1 MYVDLTNNY
10 KLVAVAKR
18 IKSGDQT
25 RVANE
30 TGFTQSYVSKV
41 LNGQHRFNESILNA
55 AAHKG
60 KERPKVVCRLSDRR
74 EMCLAHFNRYS
85 G

>member
-25 RVANE
+25 RIANE

-41 LNGQHRFNESILNA
+41 LNGQHRFNESILNSA
-55 AAHKG
+55 Y
-60 KERPKVVCRLSDRR
+60 RLVYRR
-74 EMCLAHFNRYS
+74 ETIQEKLAS
-85 G
+85 LQA

>member
-41 LNGQHRFNESILNA
+41 LNGQHRFNESVLNA
-55 AAHKG
+55 AY
-60 KERPKVVCRLSDRR
+60 RLVYRR
-74 EMCLAHFNRYS
+74 ETIQEKLAS
-85 G
+85 MQA

>member
-41 LNGQHRFNESILNA
+41 LNGQHRFNESVLNSA
-55 AAHKG
+55 Y
-60 KERPKVVCRLSDRR
+60 RLVYRR
-74 EMCLAHFNRYS
+74 ETIQEKLAFMQA
-85 G
+85 

>member
-25 RVANE
+25 RIANE

-41 LNGQHRFNESILNA
+41 LNGQHRFNESILNSA
-55 AAHKG
+55 Y
-60 KERPKVVCRLSDRR
+60 RLVYRR
-74 EMCLAHFNRYS
+74 ETIQDKLASFQA
-85 G
+85 

>member
-1 MYVDLTNNY
+1 MFVDLTNNY

-41 LNGQHRFNESILNA
+41 LNGQHRFNESVLNSA
-55 AAHKG
+55 Y
-60 KERPKVVCRLSDRR
+60 RLVYRR
-74 EMCLAHFNRYS
+74 ETIQEKLAS
-85 G
+85 MQA

>member
-41 LNGQHRFNESILNA
+41 LNGQHRFNESILNSA
-55 AAHKG
+55 Y
-60 KERPKVVCRLSDRR
+60 RLVYRR
-74 EMCLAHFNRYS
+74 ETVQEKLAS
-85 G
+85 LQA

>member
-41 LNGQHRFNESILNA
+41 LNGQHRFNESILNSA
-55 AAHKG
+55 Y
-60 KERPKVVCRLSDRR
+60 RLVYRR
-74 EMCLAHFNRYS
+74 ETIQEKLAS
-85 G
+85 LQA

>member
-41 LNGQHRFNESILNA
+41 LNGQHRFNESVLNA
-55 AAHKG
+55 AD
-60 KERPKVVCRLSDRR
+60 RLVYRR
-74 EMCLAHFNRYS
+74 ETIQEKLAS
-85 G
+85 MQA

>member
-55 AAHKG
+55 AY
-60 KERPKVVCRLSDRR
+60 RLVYRR
-74 EMCLAHFNRYS
+74 ETIQEKLAS
-85 G
+85 LQA

>member
-41 LNGQHRFNESILNA
+41 LNGQHRFNESILNSA
-55 AAHKG
+55 Y
-60 KERPKVVCRLSDRR
+60 RLVYRR
-74 EMCLAHFNRYS
+74 ETIQDKLAS
-85 G
+85 LQA

>member
-25 RVANE
+25 RIANE

-41 LNGQHRFNESILNA
+41 LNGRHRFNESVLNA
-55 AAHKG
+55 AY
-60 KERPKVVCRLSDRR
+60 RLVYRR
-74 EMCLAHFNRYS
+74 ETVQEKLAS
-85 G
+85 MQA

>member
-25 RVANE
+25 RIANE

-41 LNGQHRFNESILNA
+41 LNGQHRFNESILNSA
-55 AAHKG
+55 Y
-60 KERPKVVCRLSDRR
+60 RLVYRR
-74 EMCLAHFNRYS
+74 ETIQDKLAS
-85 G
+85 LQA

>member
-18 IKSGDQT
+18 IKNGDQT

-30 TGFTQSYVSKV
+30 TGFTQAYVSRV
-41 LNGQHRFNESILNA
+41 LNGDNRFNQSILNA
-55 AAHKG
+55 AY
-60 KERPKVVCRLSDRR
+60 RLVYRR
-74 EMCLAHFNRYS
+74 ETVQEKLAS
-85 G
+85 MQA

>member
-25 RVANE
+25 RVASE

-55 AAHKG
+55 AY
-60 KERPKVVCRLSDRR
+60 RLVYRR
-74 EMCLAHFNRYS
+74 ETIQEKLAS
-85 G
+85 LQA

>member
-25 RVANE
+25 RIANE

-41 LNGQHRFNESILNA
+41 LNGQHRFNESILNSA
-55 AAHKG
+55 Y
-60 KERPKVVCRLSDRR
+60 RLVYRR
-74 EMCLAHFNRYS
+74 ETIQEKLAS
-85 G
+85 MQA

>member
-30 TGFTQSYVSKV
+30 TGFTKSYVSKV
-41 LNGQHRFNESILNA
+41 LNGQHRFNESVLNA
-55 AAHKG
+55 AY
-60 KERPKVVCRLSDRR
+60 RLVYRR
-74 EMCLAHFNRYS
+74 ETVQEKLAS
-85 G
+85 MQA

>member
-41 LNGQHRFNESILNA
+41 LNGQHRFNESILNSA
-55 AAHKG
+55 Y
-60 KERPKVVCRLSDRR
+60 RLVYRR
-74 EMCLAHFNRYS
+74 ETIQEKLAS
-85 G
+85 MQA

>member
-30 TGFTQSYVSKV
+30 TGFTQAYVSRV
-41 LNGQHRFNESILNA
+41 LNGDNRFNQSILNA
-55 AAHKG
+55 AY
-60 KERPKVVCRLSDRR
+60 RLVYRR
-74 EMCLAHFNRYS
+74 ETVQEKLAS
-85 G
+85 LQA

>member
-18 IKSGDQT
+18 AKHGDQT
-25 RVANE
+25 RIANE

-41 LNGQHRFNESILNA
+41 LNGENRFNQSILNA
-55 AAHKG
+55 AY
-60 KERPKVVCRLSDRR
+60 RMVYRR
-74 EMCLAHFNRYS
+74 ETVQEKLAS
-85 G
+85 LMA

>member
-41 LNGQHRFNESILNA
+41 LNGQHRFNESVLNSA
-55 AAHKG
+55 Y
-60 KERPKVVCRLSDRR
+60 RLVYRR
-74 EMCLAHFNRYS
+74 ETIQEKLAS
-85 G
+85 MQA